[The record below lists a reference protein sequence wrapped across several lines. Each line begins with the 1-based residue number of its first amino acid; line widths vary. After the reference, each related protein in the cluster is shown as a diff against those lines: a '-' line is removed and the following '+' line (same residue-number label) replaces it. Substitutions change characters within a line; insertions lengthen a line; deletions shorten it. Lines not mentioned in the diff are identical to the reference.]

1 MNSINKL
8 KNTMTIIM
16 VAHRLSTIKEC
27 DKIYHL
33 ENGKLRSQGTF
44 SELFSNDQLFK
55 NMAAKFI

>member
-1 MNSINKL
+1 
-8 KNTMTIIM
+8 M

-44 SELFSNDQLFK
+44 SELFSNVLFSRSDIL
-55 NMAAKFI
+55 FRDCS